1 MPEFPPEIAA
11 WVARVQELRERGEA
25 ITLFEL
31 HEPCLGVIVPP
42 GYAARPGLRVCT
54 CRGVEAHYD
63 DARGLLEAHGLGVLI
78 PYIHSAP
85 GTRTRYDR

>member
-1 MPEFPPEIAA
+1 M
-11 WVARVQELRERGEA
+11 ARVQELRERGEA

-42 GYAARPGLRVCT
+42 DYAARPGLRVCT
-54 CRGVEAHYD
+54 CPGVAPYYE

-78 PYIHSAP
+78 PYIHPAA
-85 GTRTRYDR
+85 GARTRYDR